1 MKKINQIPGVVALIL
16 AGAMTL
22 GCSSMKEE
30 IPGQAGDEISVTL
43 TTLVGRGG
51 NPATRALTAD
61 GVKTFAPG
69 EQIALLYENTD
80 GETVKAVGEA
90 FTEADI
96 SADGKTATL
105 TVTLKN
111 PAPNGAVTF
120 VYPASRAME
129 DGTVY
134 YDGNLCRTLENLAEN
149 EDLAVFESVLTENAQ
164 LPASVILVNQMAFV
178 KFAFKDEEGTDI
190 TGDMLRV
197 IISCGTYAYW
207 YYPLDDETP
216 FGSSPMYAAM
226 RPLDGSESLLFEA
239 YDGTDYYYKRVGGK
253 VLEAGNMY
261 PIGVRLAKEGELL
274 IGRDSEVPE
283 GEKGDEIIP
292 GTAGADVIFGDRG
305 ISDLAGKFVSATE
318 VSAENL
324 TEHDVFQY
332 IYNHPGVVAN
342 WAGADNSE
350 TDPNTGETLDNPELL
365 VGGAGSDIVFAQG
378 NDDLLFGD
386 TSVDMV
392 GSWLNLSEE
401 NVNCLNVSNMINAMG
416 LAMAKAGLAE
426 LENAADGG
434 DLLYGGDGNDRLFGL
449 GGDDTLRGGAGDD
462 ILLGGRGSDRLEGG
476 IGTDYLDGGS
486 GMDFL
491 FGGEGADILRY
502 DASDGTIDGGN
513 GVDILLGE
521 ASDPLA
527 DLANVSNVEIFL
539 KLDSGNIDDLDL
551 ISPEKLQAALSM
563 YLWDDNSISL
573 SNPEYESVGQW
584 LFDSVVTGDDGLTT
598 ITFVGN
604 YAGHDFTLTLETTL
618 LVELDLEENEIIL
631 SFE

>member
-1 MKKINQIPGVVALIL
+1 MKKINQIPGFVALIL
-16 AGAMTL
+16 AGAMAL

-30 IPGQAGDEISVTL
+30 IPGQAGNDIFITL
-43 TTLVGRGG
+43 TTLVGRDGS
-51 NPATRALTAD
+51 PATRALSAA

-80 GETVKAVGEA
+80 GETVKAEGEA
-90 FTEADI
+90 FTEDDI
-96 SADGKTATL
+96 SNDGKTATL

-120 VYPASRAME
+120 VYPASKAMD
-129 DGTVY
+129 DGTVDY
-134 YDGNLCRTLENLAEN
+134 ENNYLGTLEVLAGN
-149 EDLAVFESVLTENAQ
+149 DDLAVFEGVLTEDAQ
-164 LPASVILVNQMAFV
+164 LPASVILVNQLAVVEFT
-178 KFAFKDEEGTDI
+178 FKDEDGTDI
-190 TGDMLRV
+190 TGNMLYV
-197 IISCGTYAYW
+197 TISGGASIFW
-207 YYPLDDETP
+207 YHSLDDETP

-305 ISDLAGKFVSATE
+305 ISDLAGKFVSATG

-332 IYNHPGVVAN
+332 MYNHPGVVAN

-365 VGGAGSDIVFAQG
+365 VGGAGSDIIFAQG
-378 NDDLLFGD
+378 NDDFLFGD

-401 NVNCLNVSNMINAMG
+401 DLSCINISNLINAMDIPT
-416 LAMAKAGLAE
+416 AKAGLAE
-426 LENAADGG
+426 LEDAADGG

-521 ASDPLA
+521 AGSLT